1 MLLSDLVGKDV
12 AILGAGREGQAAW
25 HRLHALAPEQAVTV
39 YSENGFDGVQPPAPG
54 RDQLRDGPLDGA
66 LLGSHE
72 VLIRSPGISPY
83 REPLVAARK
92 AGAMFTSGTNLWMA
106 GNRQARTLCI
116 TGTKGKSTTSALL
129 AHLLEAAGVR
139 AGLAGN
145 IGRPL
150 LDCDADQADWWVV
163 ELSSYQI
170 CDLVETPWHA
180 TVLNLSDE
188 HLDWH
193 GDAATYRRDKLRLL
207 SLAPEGRRLINAGDP
222 HLLNETRGLPGL
234 ETFNE
239 RQGIHVEAG
248 SLWDGQRSL
257 PGLKH
262 VPGPHNLSNL
272 AAALTILDF
281 IDLRPD
287 DQALGRALETFHALP
302 HRLSLVGHWGDV
314 RLVDD
319 SLSTTPVATLAALRA
334 FADSPV
340 TVLLGGLD
348 RGLDW
353 SQHAMALQACGPH
366 ALIGLPDN
374 GERILAAL
382 AEGGLKPAAGMHQ
395 AANMAAAVEIARQLT
410 PAGGVVL
417 LSPGAPSFPH
427 YQDYAARGRAFWSAA
442 SALGAVP
449 VDHDAGKNAKG

>member
-1 MLLSDLVGKDV
+1 VLLSDLVGKDV

-25 HRLHALAPEQAVTV
+25 HRLNALAPDQAVTV
-39 YSENGFDGVQPPAPG
+39 YSESGFDDVQPPAPG
-54 RDQLRDGPLDGA
+54 RDQLLGGPLDGA
-66 LLGSHE
+66 LLGNHE
-72 VLIRSPGISPY
+72 VVIRSPGISPY

-92 AGAMFTSGTNLWMA
+92 AGVTFTSGTNLWMA
-106 GNRQARTLCI
+106 ANPQARTLCI

-129 AHLLEAAGVR
+129 AHLLCAAGAR
-139 AGLAGN
+139 TGLAGN

-150 LDCDADQADWWVV
+150 LECDATQADWWVV

-207 SLAPEGRRLINAGDP
+207 SLAPEGRRLINADDP
-222 HLLNETRGLPGL
+222 HLLHETRDLPGL
-234 ETFNE
+234 DTFND
-239 RQGIHVEAG
+239 RQRIHVDAG
-248 SLWDGQRSL
+248 SLWDGQRPL

-272 AAALTILDF
+272 AAVLTILDL
-281 IDLRPD
+281 IGLRPEGQD
-287 DQALGRALETFHALP
+287 LVRALETFHGLP
-302 HRLSLVGHWGDV
+302 HRLALVGHRGEV

-334 FADSPV
+334 FIDTPV

-353 SQHAMALQACGPH
+353 SQYAKALQACAPH

-382 AEGGLKPAAGMHQ
+382 ADGGFNPAAGMHQ
-395 AANMAAAVEIARQLT
+395 AADMAAALETALQLT

-449 VDHDAGKNAKG
+449 VDRDAGNNPG